1 MAASALLDLLTAEEV
16 DALADACTA
25 AGCPALLT
33 LSVTGSVGFFPAEPL
48 DSVFGAAFDAHQRRT
63 VVSESGSRRLLGPD
77 AGATAEHAFAKR
89 GAVTEVRSSPW
100 RLGPGWAG
108 REWAELTEEWLRG
121 WIAAACAQQPDL
133 GGLRGRLPAPPDLR
147 QRGGRAAGRRRPPRR
162 ARPTWSTASRPR
174 SRSTASRRYDVRGLW
189 PLVKTA
195 AGVGILVGLVV
206 RLGAQAFVD
215 GLAAIGAGS
224 VLAALALGLL
234 TTVASAARWCLVARG
249 LGLRLPLAAA
259 VSDCYR
265 AVFLNSVLPAGV
277 LGDVHRAVGYGRRIG
292 DMGRGVR
299 VVALERVTGQLAIV
313 VVGLGVLLTARP
325 TLLMAL
331 LPGRLGV
338 AEVLAG
344 LVALAAV
351 VLWVA
356 RDPRTARIRAALR
369 SACVDARSGVLSRSA
384 WPGLLALSV
393 VTLAGYLALF
403 VVAARVAGSQAA
415 LGDLLPLLVLGLL
428 AMALPLNIGGW
439 GPREGVMA
447 VAFGAVGLG
456 AAQGLTTAV
465 VYGVLSLIAC
475 LPGAVVL
482 LLTATARRLPASR
495 PTILERSPA

>member
-1 MAASALLDLLTAEEV
+1 M
-16 DALADACTA
+16 
-25 AGCPALLT
+25 
-33 LSVTGSVGFFPAEPL
+33 
-48 DSVFGAAFDAHQRRT
+48 
-63 VVSESGSRRLLGPD
+63 
-77 AGATAEHAFAKR
+77 
-89 GAVTEVRSSPW
+89 
-100 RLGPGWAG
+100 
-108 REWAELTEEWLRG
+108 
-121 WIAAACAQQPDL
+121 
-133 GGLRGRLPAPPDLR
+133 
-147 QRGGRAAGRRRPPRR
+147 
-162 ARPTWSTASRPR
+162 
-174 SRSTASRRYDVRGLW
+174 RGLW

-195 AGVGILVGLVV
+195 AGVGILVGLVA
-206 RLGAQAFVD
+206 RWGAQAFVD
-215 GLAAIGAGS
+215 GLAAIGVGS

-292 DMGRGVR
+292 DVGRGVR

-313 VVGLGVLLTARP
+313 VVGLGVLLAARP
-325 TLLMAL
+325 TLLGAL
-331 LPGRLGV
+331 LPGRLGT
-338 AEVLAG
+338 AELLAA
-344 LVALAAV
+344 LVALAAA

-356 RDPRTARIRAALR
+356 RDPRTARIRGALR
-369 SACVDARSGVLSRSA
+369 SACVDARSGVLSRST

-393 VTLAGYLALF
+393 ITLAGYLALF

-415 LGDLLPLLVLGLL
+415 LADLLPLLVLGLL

-482 LLTATARRLPASR
+482 LLAASARRLPAA
-495 PTILERSPA
+495 PPAILERSPA